1 MFDSI
6 EAVLVRR
13 VNISRAHRAGLVLGE
28 RQRAVCVCVVKGV
41 CVYVGQYTWL
51 SVLWQWTLTALC
63 SNNNKDDKGEERKKT
78 AYFCLGGF
86 HVWQEWHFFYCPS
99 FTCLL
104 LLDISAPV
112 FGSLS
117 PSRSSGR
124 ARACWQSD
132 TNGSVLS
139 KGYAL
144 VGVFFFPLNS
154 RPNGCQNQQAD
165 YDSVALRLHNYHTGA
180 GCWIGGRR
188 RDDWHK
194 GPSAVISPHKTCNVR
209 GPSKALI
216 MERSRIIFEF
226 CLPCK
231 NHQVTAPSVCSGCIY
246 SMITLKRGSFE
257 DLFRLRGKMA
267 TLLNF

>member
-1 MFDSI
+1 MI
-6 EAVLVRR
+6 R
-13 VNISRAHRAGLVLGE
+13 
-28 RQRAVCVCVVKGV
+28 
-41 CVYVGQYTWL
+41 
-51 SVLWQWTLTALC
+51 
-63 SNNNKDDKGEERKKT
+63 ERKERKLLT
-78 AYFCLGGF
+78 FASAVSVFDKSDISFIACL
-86 HVWQEWHFFYCPS
+86 

-104 LLDISAPV
+104 LLDVSAPV
-112 FGSLS
+112 FGSLP
-117 PSRSSGR
+117 PSRPSAPAR
-124 ARACWQSD
+124 ARTCWQSD
-132 TNGSVLS
+132 TNGSALS

-180 GCWIGGRR
+180 GGWIGGRR
-188 RDDWHK
+188 RDDQHE

-209 GPSKALI
+209 RLSEALI
-216 MERSRIIFEF
+216 TQRSRIIFEF
-226 CLPCK
+226 CLPCQ

-246 SMITLKRGSFE
+246 SLIALKRGSFE